1 MNVVTIICP
10 SLKCRRAL
18 QVPDNVRGQL
28 VRCKHCG
35 TTFLVP
41 QPKPVAKQAAAVDG
55 PDRDTGSGGKEPKA

>member
-28 VRCKHCG
+28 VRCKHCS

-41 QPKPVAKQAAAVDG
+41 QAKPAAKQAAAVNDDETAG
-55 PDRDTGSGGKEPKA
+55 PPNAKNDKD

>member
-1 MNVVTIICP
+1 MSTINVVTIICP

-18 QVPDNVRGQL
+18 QVPEHVRGQL

-41 QPKPVAKQAAAVDG
+41 QPKVNKPEPVDKSD
-55 PDRDTGSGGKEPKA
+55 EKA

>member
-1 MNVVTIICP
+1 MSTINVVTIICP

-18 QVPDNVRGQL
+18 QVPEHVRGQL

-41 QPKPVAKQAAAVDG
+41 QPKTNKPEPED
-55 PDRDTGSGGKEPKA
+55 KE

>member
-1 MNVVTIICP
+1 MANVVTIICP

-18 QVPDNVRGQL
+18 QVPEHVRGQL

-41 QPKPVAKQAAAVDG
+41 KARKTASAVVETEED
-55 PDRDTGSGGKEPKA
+55 EEKA

>member
-1 MNVVTIICP
+1 MSTMNVVTIICP

-18 QVPDNVRGQL
+18 QVPEHVRGQL

-41 QPKPVAKQAAAVDG
+41 QPKAPKPQPVETPED
-55 PDRDTGSGGKEPKA
+55 KE

>member
-1 MNVVTIICP
+1 MSTINVVTIICP

-18 QVPDNVRGQL
+18 QVPEHVRGQL

-41 QPKPVAKQAAAVDG
+41 QPKVAKAQPAETPED
-55 PDRDTGSGGKEPKA
+55 KE